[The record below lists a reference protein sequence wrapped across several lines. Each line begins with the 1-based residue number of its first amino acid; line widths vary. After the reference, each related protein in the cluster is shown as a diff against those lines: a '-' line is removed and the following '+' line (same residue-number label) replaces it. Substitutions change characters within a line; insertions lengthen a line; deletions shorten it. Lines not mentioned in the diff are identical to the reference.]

1 MVLLGGTSGIGL
13 ATAEAAAADGA
24 EVIVA
29 SSRRERVA
37 AALARLPDGAAGEVV
52 DLGREDDV
60 RALFERIGAFDH
72 LVYTAGE
79 TLQLTSLDALRFDD
93 ARAFFELRFWSAF
106 AAAKYA
112 SPAIRP
118 GGSIVLTSGIVGRRP
133 MSGWSV
139 AASITGALEAL
150 TRALA
155 IELAPIRVNAV
166 CPGFVRT
173 DLWSEVPEAER
184 ETMFRNAAAALPTR
198 RIGEASDLAQ
208 AYLYLMR
215 EGFSTGQ
222 VIVVDGG
229 AVLV

>member
-13 ATAEAAAADGA
+13 A
-24 EVIVA
+24 
-29 SSRRERVA
+29 
-37 AALARLPDGAAGEVV
+37 LRLEN
-52 DLGREDDV
+52 LN
-60 RALFERIGAFDH
+60 
-72 LVYTAGE
+72 
-79 TLQLTSLDALRFDD
+79 ALRFDD

-112 SPAIRP
+112 SRTIRP

-133 MSGWSV
+133 MKGWSV
-139 AASITGALEAL
+139 AASITGAIEAL

-155 IELAPIRVNAV
+155 VELAPIRVNAA

-173 DLWSEVPEAER
+173 DLWSDVPEAER
-184 ETMFRNAAAALPTR
+184 ETMFRSAAAVLPTG
-198 RIGEASDLAQ
+198 RIGEANDLAQ
-208 AYLYLMR
+208 AYLYLMH

-222 VIVVDGG
+222 VVVVDGG